1 MKKAKRIG
9 FYFVLDVYWS
19 AEISIKSYLKIH
31 LESLFQLEFSKQKKK
46 EVEFKKNKR
55 GNSVK
60 NLYIIEND
68 KNI

>member
-1 MKKAKRIG
+1 MKIMKRIG

-19 AEISIKSYLKIH
+19 AEISIKSYLKIY
-31 LESLFQLEFSKQKKK
+31 LESLFQLEFSKQENN

-60 NLYIIEND
+60 NLYVIEND
-68 KNI
+68 RSI